1 MSGGDTSYWKDHP
14 SYLQVPLEVVFSKE
28 DKGHVIILFSKI
40 LNKWEIRAVAYGL
53 PAQRPGAKERVVE
66 IMTKMLVTLQPE
78 IQKTPKK
85 EKYPIFLASN

>member
-40 LNKWEIRAVAYGL
+40 SNK
-53 PAQRPGAKERVVE
+53 
-66 IMTKMLVTLQPE
+66 
-78 IQKTPKK
+78 
-85 EKYPIFLASN
+85 